1 MIFIQRVGT
10 IGTVEF
16 SGDMARVLG
25 PDGQVVADWTT
36 GGRIAGVPQGDGYT
50 LEVMTAGAVQSEAL
64 AVGAV
69 IFTLG
74 QSNIE
79 RWFDSPTAVAAPAG
93 TYAMSVDGKIAA
105 PTGGAARHFADGYAA
120 ELGVPVLMV
129 EGAVGGTA
137 LLAEFDKGNGYWL
150 DTSPTSLYTNALGL
164 LGKVGGSAEL
174 VLWAQGETDGVADVT
189 TAQYASALTTMMD
202 RILADFRPAG
212 VLIQE
217 VGPHGGESDSE
228 EVRNDYDQVR
238 IAQHQV
244 AAALDGVEIG
254 ALTTDLNTVED
265 RIHLSGASRV
275 LAADRMLDS
284 ALKLMGID
292 TSRELQT
299 GSDDVAAG
307 DSLVGTSGGD
317 ELRGLSGS
325 DVLDGGSGSDVILGG
340 RGDDDIK
347 GGAGVDLLRGD
358 SGNDVVDAGD
368 DDDVISGGSGHDS
381 LAGGGGNDEIWGDD
395 GDDKITGGAGSDLIY
410 GGVGTDTAVFAGK
423 STDYSI
429 VVSGSRIV
437 VRDLV
442 SSDGDDGSDTMTGVE
457 FLKFSDRTFDPN
469 GPELPSLFTAE
480 NDVVDFATVRSGVNA
495 GNSLYFGLDGDDA
508 VYLPKDA
515 AAAAVA
521 GYDPG
526 ATFDAGGGA
535 DLVVGGTLDDRI
547 NGGEGNDVLS
557 GSGGID
563 VLSGGA
569 GDDVLD
575 GGLGADRLEGG
586 AGNDTYYVDDLGD
599 VTVEKANEGIDTV
612 YSSVAGKLTLKSNV
626 ENLILTG
633 SGDSSGTGNVE
644 NNTITGNAGA
654 NTLSGGGGNDQ
665 LFGGD
670 GADRLDGGDGND
682 VLSGGTGND
691 LLNGGA
697 GNDVLDGSEGEAD
710 VAGYAGARS
719 DYTVTY
725 DVGTA
730 TFTVTDMRVGSLDGT
745 DTVTGVER
753 FVFNKVNYTAADLAN
768 VIDTA
773 APGAPSGLALG
784 SDSDTGVAG
793 DLRTADVTPT
803 LTGTAEAG
811 ATVRLYDTDGTTLLG
826 TTTADGSGSWS
837 VTSASLA
844 EGDHSLTLR
853 TTDAAGNTSGPS
865 ASLVVTI
872 DTTAAAPGVAL
883 VNDTGSSSTDGIT
896 GDGRVAVSGLES
908 GARWEYSTNSGGSWA
923 SGSGT
928 GFTLAAGSYASG
940 AIQVRQTDAA
950 GNTSTAASLSQT
962 QVLGAAVSV
971 PTINPVAA
979 DDVISAAEQAAG
991 VTITG
996 STDAGSS
1003 LALSIGGQARAATVA
1018 GTSWSYTLTAA
1029 DYLAMGEGAET
1040 ITATAT
1046 DGTGNTSAAGSI
1058 SLTIDTTAPGV
1069 PVILGLASGSDTGL
1083 AGDRV
1088 TTLATPAITGM
1099 AEAGATVVLYDSNG
1113 SSVLGSASAG
1123 NDGSWSI
1130 TSLPLSLGDHAL
1142 TVRVTDAAGNLS
1154 GPSSALTLN
1163 IAASDLPVINITSS
1177 EGSTQAVISLY
1188 QGPVAYLQY
1197 EFLGGRGGE
1206 IVAATAGNDFLNLLG
1221 GDDAANGGAGNDV
1234 LDGGT
1239 GSNFLTGGAGQ
1250 DVFFLDGRSGQTTWS
1265 TITDWTAGEQLSV
1278 WGWRPGVSQVTWAES
1293 AGAEGYKGVTMHAD
1307 LDANGVIDTSVTWA
1321 GMTQAQ
1327 LPTPVQFDGLL
1338 WFT

>member
-1 MIFIQRVGT
+1 M
-10 IGTVEF
+10 
-16 SGDMARVLG
+16 
-25 PDGQVVADWTT
+25 
-36 GGRIAGVPQGDGYT
+36 
-50 LEVMTAGAVQSEAL
+50 
-64 AVGAV
+64 
-69 IFTLG
+69 
-74 QSNIE
+74 
-79 RWFDSPTAVAAPAG
+79 
-93 TYAMSVDGKIAA
+93 
-105 PTGGAARHFADGYAA
+105 
-120 ELGVPVLMV
+120 PV
-129 EGAVGGTA
+129 
-137 LLAEFDKGNGYWL
+137 Y
-150 DTSPTSLYTNALGL
+150 S
-164 LGKVGGSAEL
+164 
-174 VLWAQGETDGVADVT
+174 
-189 TAQYASALTTMMD
+189 
-202 RILADFRPAG
+202 
-212 VLIQE
+212 
-217 VGPHGGESDSE
+217 VGPNSE
-228 EVRNDYDQVR
+228 YST
-238 IAQHQV
+238 I
-244 AAALDGVEIG
+244 AAALAAAVSGDTIQLQSGYSTET
-254 ALTTDLNTVED
+254 ATVS
-265 RIHLSGASRV
+265 LSGITITGDATSTGIVLRLASGV
-275 LAADRMLDS
+275 S
-284 ALKLMGID
+284 
-292 TSRELQT
+292 SVST
-299 GSDDVAAG
+299 GGGAPFRIEGNDGDNVITAAG
-307 DSLVGTSGGD
+307 SGGD
-317 ELRGLSGS
+317 
-325 DVLDGGSGSDVILGG
+325 
-340 RGDDDIK
+340 
-347 GGAGVDLLRGD
+347 LL
-358 SGNDVVDAGD
+358 
-368 DDDVISGGSGHDS
+368 I
-381 LAGGGGNDEIWGDD
+381 
-395 GDDKITGGAGSDLIY
+395 
-410 GGVGTDTAVFAGK
+410 
-423 STDYSI
+423 
-429 VVSGSRIV
+429 
-437 VRDLV
+437 
-442 SSDGDDGSDTMTGVE
+442 
-457 FLKFSDRTFDPN
+457 
-469 GPELPSLFTAE
+469 
-480 NDVVDFATVRSGVNA
+480 
-495 GNSLYFGLDGDDA
+495 
-508 VYLPKDA
+508 
-515 AAAAVA
+515 
-521 GYDPG
+521 
-526 ATFDAGGGA
+526 
-535 DLVVGGTLDDRI
+535 
-547 NGGEGNDVLS
+547 
-557 GSGGID
+557 
-563 VLSGGA
+563 
-569 GDDVLD
+569 
-575 GGLGADRLEGG
+575 
-586 AGNDTYYVDDLGD
+586 
-599 VTVEKANEGIDTV
+599 
-612 YSSVAGKLTLKSNV
+612 
-626 ENLILTG
+626 
-633 SGDSSGTGNVE
+633 
-644 NNTITGNAGA
+644 
-654 NTLSGGGGNDQ
+654 
-665 LFGGD
+665 
-670 GADRLDGGDGND
+670 
-682 VLSGGTGND
+682 
-691 LLNGGA
+691 GGA
-697 GNDVLDGSEGEAD
+697 GNDVLDGGPGVDDLRGGTGDDTYYVDVDLDLVVEKLNEGTDTVISSAAGKVQLKSNVENLTLVGSAD
-710 VAGYAGARS
+710 SSGSGNDLNNKIVGNSGANVLAGGVGDDVLDGADGDDELRGQAGNDRLNGGAGSDIAFYAGALA
-719 DYTVTY
+719 DYTITF
-725 DVGTA
+725 DAGTA
-730 TFTVTDMRVGSLDGT
+730 TFTIADLRDLSPDGT

-753 FVFNKVNYTAADLAN
+753 FNFGGTTYTAAQITPVQTGNQPPTGTVVINGVASEGQVLTASNTLADADGLGPVSYQWRADGEVIAGATGN
-768 VIDTA
+768 TLTLTQAQVGKAITVSASYTDQKGTAESVASEATAAVANINDAPTGAVEISGVAGEGQVLTASNTLADVDGLGPVSYQWRADGEVIAGATGNTLTLTQAQVGKAITVSASYTDQQGTAESVASAATVAVTPATVPLPPAGLALAAGSDTGAQDGQQTTDTTPTITGTAQAGVTVTLYGPDGTTVLGSAVAGGDGAWSVTSTLLGEGSHALIARSSDAGGNTSGPSSSLVVTIDTA